1 MDEAFWESFEPIF
14 TEWARGKI
22 SMGGGFEKVK
32 NHIEAS
38 GYRCIEDG
46 SGQDYEKKSA
56 HDLWEKIQEA
66 FAEGGSV
73 IYCRTNLSDSQFVWI
88 KKIEDLVEGLFT
100 DIEKIK
106 FEMQKTEYF
115 DGEHEDTYSTDFT
128 IQRDNEAQFDPLP
141 TIEHEDTVITNLGLE
156 NRSNLE
162 TVDGEQTWGS
172 KIMFSRYHN
181 NYQKMWFTDS
191 VIIPHPFNMLLPT
204 WLIKAIRNGLT
215 KRKV

>member
-14 TEWARGKI
+14 TEYARGGVSIGSCLDKI
-22 SMGGGFEKVK
+22 K

-38 GYRCIEDG
+38 GYRCIE
-46 SGQDYEKKSA
+46 SGKGHEFETKSA

-73 IYCRTNLSDSQFVWI
+73 IYCRTNLSDGQFIWI
-88 KKIEDLVEGLFT
+88 KIEDLVEGLFN

-106 FEMQKTEYF
+106 FEMQKTAYF
-115 DGEHEDTYSTDFT
+115 DGEHDNTDSTDFT
-128 IQRDNEAQFDPLP
+128 IQRKKLDCLDPLP
-141 TIEHEDTVITNLGLE
+141 TIEHDVTVSHMLGLD
-156 NRSNLE
+156 NRSGLE
-162 TVDGEQTWGS
+162 IVDGEQTWVS
-172 KIMFSRYHN
+172 KMWFNRY
-181 NYQKMWFTDS
+181 YSAMEKMWFTDS

-204 WLIKAIRNGLT
+204 WLIKAIRKGLT